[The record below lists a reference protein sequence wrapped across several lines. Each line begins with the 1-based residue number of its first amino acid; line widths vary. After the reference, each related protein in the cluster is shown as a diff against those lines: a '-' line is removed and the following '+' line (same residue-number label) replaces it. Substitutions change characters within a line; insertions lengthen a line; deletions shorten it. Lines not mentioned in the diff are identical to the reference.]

1 MTLKPKRT
9 EPALA
14 SLVRGALLAGLLGL
28 APGASTRAAEAP
40 PAATAGRP
48 NLTLE
53 AATPIGP
60 PGVARPD
67 STPPD
72 LPWKLAGTDLEGRPL
87 DLAELLGHG
96 PVLVDFWALWCK
108 PCLKELPE
116 LDRIQARWAERGLA
130 VVAVNTDAP
139 VELARV
145 RPFVRS
151 ARYRF
156 RVMTDAAGELKRRFE
171 VNTLPTALLLA
182 PDGRVLWTNQGYR
195 PGDEKALER
204 ALARYFAAPTAGG
217 Q

>member
-1 MTLKPKRT
+1 MTLKLKRT

-14 SLVRGALLAGLLGL
+14 SLARGTLLALLFGL
-28 APGASTRAAEAP
+28 APGAASRAAEPP
-40 PAATAGRP
+40 PAAPASRP

-53 AATPIGP
+53 PATPIGP
-60 PGVARPD
+60 PGVARAD
-67 STPPD
+67 STPSD
-72 LPWKLAGTDLEGRPL
+72 LPWKLAGTDIEGKAL

-145 RPFVRS
+145 RPYVRS
-151 ARYRF
+151 SRYRF

-195 PGDEKALER
+195 PGDEKALEQ
-204 ALARYFAAPTAGG
+204 ALARYFAGPAGSG
-217 Q
+217 R